1 MILKFIRSLLKDNLE
16 ALQKELLMV
25 LKDLER
31 IYPSMAD
38 IHPYENL
45 YIKLCL
51 LKIAI
56 LEAIL
61 GEGK

>member
-1 MILKFIRSLLKDNLE
+1 MIMKFIKSLLRDKIE
-16 ALQKELLMV
+16 SLQKELLMV

-31 IYPSMAD
+31 IYPSMVD

-45 YIKLCL
+45 FIKVCL

-61 GEGK
+61 GEEK

>member
-1 MILKFIRSLLKDNLE
+1 MALKFVRSLLRDKIE
-16 ALQKELLMV
+16 SLQKELLMV

-38 IHPYENL
+38 IHPYEDL
-45 YIKLCL
+45 FIKLCL

-56 LEAIL
+56 FLLAPSEL
-61 GEGK
+61 S